1 MKLAKVYLDICQELR
16 IINIKHSSLGF
27 MTGKDL
33 KEKIAQ
39 QNISALAIAKKL
51 GISPQALNSTFN
63 AADVKSGTLERIAE
77 VLGVKMSFF
86 YPMDGSN
93 AVATGNGNVA
103 GNNNVVGSVTIGDA
117 AILQERVVML
127 EKLLEEKER
136 LIKVLMENK
145 YKA

>member
-1 MKLAKVYLDICQELR
+1 
-16 IINIKHSSLGF
+16 

-86 YPMDGSN
+86 YPMEGSN
-93 AVATGNGNVA
+93 AFAS
-103 GNNNVVGSVTIGDA
+103 GNNGVTVIQSTVSQDDSA
-117 AILQERVVML
+117 VLQERVRLL
-127 EKLLEEKER
+127 EKLLDEKER
-136 LIKVLMENK
+136 TIKILMER
-145 YKA
+145 

>member
-1 MKLAKVYLDICQELR
+1 
-16 IINIKHSSLGF
+16 

-86 YPMDGSN
+86 YPMEGSN
-93 AVATGNGNVA
+93 AVATGNNNIA
-103 GNNNVVGSVTIGDA
+103 GNNN
-117 AILQERVVML
+117 AILQERVTML

-136 LIKVLMENK
+136 TIKILMER
-145 YKA
+145 

>member
-1 MKLAKVYLDICQELR
+1 
-16 IINIKHSSLGF
+16 

-86 YPMDGSN
+86 YPMEGGY

-117 AILQERVVML
+117 AILLERVTML

-136 LIKVLMENK
+136 LIKVLMEK
-145 YKA
+145 

>member
-1 MKLAKVYLDICQELR
+1 
-16 IINIKHSSLGF
+16 
-27 MTGKDL
+27 MTGKEL

-86 YPMDGSN
+86 YPMERGS
-93 AVATGNGNVA
+93 AVASGNGNVA
-103 GNNNVVGSVTIGDA
+103 GNNNVVGNVTIGDA
-117 AILQERVVML
+117 VVLQEKVKYL
-127 EKLLEEKER
+127 EQQVKDKESLLDEKER
-136 LIKVLMENK
+136 LIKVLMGK
-145 YKA
+145 

>member
-1 MKLAKVYLDICQELR
+1 
-16 IINIKHSSLGF
+16 

-86 YPMDGSN
+86 YPMEGSN
-93 AVATGNGNVA
+93 AVASGNGNVA

-117 AILQERVVML
+117 VVLQERVKYL
-127 EKLLEEKER
+127 EQQVKDKESLLDEKER
-136 LIKVLMENK
+136 LIKVLMEK
-145 YKA
+145 